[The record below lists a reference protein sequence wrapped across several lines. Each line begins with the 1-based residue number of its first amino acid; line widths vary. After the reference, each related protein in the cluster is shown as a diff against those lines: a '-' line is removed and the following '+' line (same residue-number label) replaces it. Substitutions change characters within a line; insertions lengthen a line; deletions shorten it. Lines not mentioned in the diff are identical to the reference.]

1 MAIKTGAS
9 AASSAAQRTAVAVLA
24 AISVCHLLNDVIQSL
39 IVALYP
45 MIKDSLGLD
54 FRQIGLITFTFT
66 VTASVLQPL
75 VGYVTDRYPTPY
87 SLVVG
92 MGCSLLGLVI
102 AAFASTYGLVLVA
115 VGLIG
120 MGSSVFHP
128 ESSRV
133 ARLASGGQHGLAQS
147 VFQVGGNF
155 GTALGPL
162 LAAFVVL
169 PYGQGS
175 LAWFSVVALIG
186 MILLAGIGSWY
197 GKTLKFN
204 NGAPPSEREAIHDLA
219 HGKVRKSVAILMALT
234 FSKDFYLV
242 SLTSFYTFYLIHT
255 FGLSVRDAQL
265 YLFLF
270 LFAVAAGTV
279 IGGPIGDRIGTRRVI
294 WWSILGV
301 LPFTLALPYVGLAGD
316 RGLERDHRVDP
327 RLRPSCHHRLCAD
340 LDPGAGRH
348 GGRLVL
354 WPCLRRRRHRRGLSR
369 LARRCDQHHLCLPC
383 VRLSAG
389 DRPARSISAGDG
401 KTCGAGKTKEVRDVR
416 FGAPFAKMTAR
427 HSRNPAL
434 CSGGRLVSCSRTDRP
449 TPARARNISD
459 PIAHARLFCAEGLK
473 RDRRSPCG

>member
-1 MAIKTGAS
+1 MAIKTGETAG
-9 AASSAAQRTAVAVLA
+9 APAAQQTAVVVLA
-24 AISVCHLLNDVIQSL
+24 AISICHLLNDVIQSL

-66 VTASVLQPL
+66 FTASLLQPL
-75 VGYVTDRYPTPY
+75 VGFVTDRHPTPY
-87 SLVVG
+87 SLVAG
-92 MGCSLLGLVI
+92 MGCSLLGLLI
-102 AAFASTYGLVLVA
+102 AAFATTYGLVLVA

-162 LAAFVVL
+162 LAAFIVL
-169 PYGQGS
+169 PFGQQS
-175 LAWFSVVALIG
+175 IAWFSIVALIG
-186 MILLAGIGSWY
+186 MIMLAAIGSWY
-197 GKTLKFN
+197 GRTLKFN
-204 NGAPPSEREAIHDLA
+204 NAAHASEREAIHELT

-242 SLTSFYTFYLIHT
+242 SITSFYTFYLIHT
-255 FGLSVRDAQL
+255 FGLSVQSAQL

-301 LPFTLALPYVGLAGD
+301 LPFTLALPYVGLLGTAILSVIIGLILASAHPGD
-316 RGLERDHRVDP
+316 
-327 RLRPSCHHRLCAD
+327 HRLCAIA
-340 LDPGAGRH
+340 DPGPGRH
-348 GGRLVL
+348 GGRAYSSALPSASPASVRPFSAGL
-354 WPCLRRRRHRRGLSR
+354 PIQTSITFVYHVCAFLPAIGLARGL
-369 LARRCDQHHLCLPC
+369 
-383 VRLSAG
+383 
-389 DRPARSISAGDG
+389 SAGDG
-401 KTCGAGKTKEVRDVR
+401 KAEKSGGKT
-416 FGAPFAKMTAR
+416 
-427 HSRNPAL
+427 
-434 CSGGRLVSCSRTDRP
+434 
-449 TPARARNISD
+449 
-459 PIAHARLFCAEGLK
+459 
-473 RDRRSPCG
+473 